1 MNRIKS
7 TPDCLKNSSLW
18 INAARGLA
26 LFIGSFALAGA
37 LSTLVS
43 RFDPNIWWVDLRWL
57 PVPVR
62 ALATGLF
69 GLAMI
74 TFAVA
79 PRINSVCRHSSIGI
93 TGCFLAFTFYNVGSF
108 EFLYATGMFDA
119 GFVLPFSL
127 FVHLAIW
134 AVFIAMLH
142 LNRTTVTRFQPIPF
156 LMALLAAGIT
166 FPLLQVYCFGKTDY
180 KRRADT
186 AIVFGA
192 RVYRD
197 GHMSM
202 ALRDRVTRACALYQE
217 GLVSRLIFSG
227 GPGDGETHE
236 TEAMRDYA
244 IKSGIPAAAIWLD
257 DQGLNTEAT
266 VANSLAMLY
275 ANQQFGRIIAVSEFY
290 HLPRIKLTFQAHG
303 RDVQTVPARPS
314 HPSRN
319 YAFRSILREIPAFW
333 VYLARSVSNNV
344 FS

>member
-1 MNRIKS
+1 MNQKTS
-7 TPDCLKNSSLW
+7 TADRLKNSSLW

-37 LSTLVS
+37 LTTLVS

-62 ALATGLF
+62 ALTTGLF

-74 TFAVA
+74 TFAFV
-79 PRINSVCRHSSIGI
+79 PGIRSVCRQFSLGI
-93 TGCFLAFTFYNVGSF
+93 TGLFLAFTFINIVSF
-108 EFLYATGMFDA
+108 GFLYATGRFAA
-119 GFVLPFSL
+119 GIVLPFSL
-127 FVHLAIW
+127 FVHIAIW
-134 AVFIAMLH
+134 AVFTAMFH

-156 LMALLAAGIT
+156 MMAVLAAGVT

-180 KRRADT
+180 ERRADT

-202 ALRDRVTRACALYQE
+202 ALRDRVTRACALYEE
-217 GLVSRLIFSG
+217 GRVSRLIFSG
-227 GPGDGETHE
+227 GPGDGKTHE

-244 IKSGIPAAAIWLD
+244 IKSGIPAVAIWLD
-257 DQGLNTEAT
+257 DQGLNTEST
-266 VANSLAMLY
+266 VANSLAMLQ
-275 ANQQFGRIIAVSEFY
+275 ANQQFGRIIAVSKFY

-303 RDVQTVPARPS
+303 RDVLTVPARPS